1 MRIRHACLG
10 ILFSVCLPAAF
21 ACGYCIEDKIAATYD
36 HQVIAKAVSMG
47 HAVAYAEIVGMPG
60 LSTAAEKEITG
71 VVKKVL
77 GVDLG
82 TVRISLETPALSFAY
97 DPRHF
102 TPDGLL
108 LQINRNLAPKR
119 FKVSLIRII
128 Q

>member
-1 MRIRHACLG
+1 MKIRHACFG
-10 ILFSVCLPAAF
+10 LFFPVYLPVAF

-36 HQVIAKAVSMG
+36 HQVITKAVSMG

-60 LSTAAEKEITG
+60 LSTAAEKEIAG
-71 VVKKVL
+71 IVEKVP

-82 TVRISLETPALSFAY
+82 AVRISLETPALSFAY

-102 TPDGLL
+102 TSYSLL
-108 LQINRNLAPKR
+108 LQINRNLAPQR
-119 FKVSLIRII
+119 VRVSLIRII

>member
-1 MRIRHACLG
+1 MKIWHACLG
-10 ILFSVCLPAAF
+10 FLFSACLPAAF

-36 HQVIAKAVSMG
+36 HRVITKAVSMG

-60 LSTAAEKEITG
+60 LSTAAEKEIAG
-71 VVKKVL
+71 IVEKVP

-82 TVRISLETPALSFAY
+82 AVRISLETPALSFAY

-102 TPDGLL
+102 TSDSLL
-108 LQINRNLAPKR
+108 LQINRNLAPQR
-119 FKVSLIRII
+119 VRVSLIRII